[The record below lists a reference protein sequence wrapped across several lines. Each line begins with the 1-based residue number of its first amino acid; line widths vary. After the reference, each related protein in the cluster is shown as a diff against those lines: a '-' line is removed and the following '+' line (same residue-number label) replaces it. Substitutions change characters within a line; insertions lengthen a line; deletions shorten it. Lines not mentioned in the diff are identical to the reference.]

1 MELFVTDP
9 VFAWARLED
18 HPQLA
23 TLRDLITS
31 LPDVDLLQ
39 GLRQAR
45 GKGRDDYPV
54 EHLWGVV
61 VLTVALRHLTFE
73 ACLAELHRNTPLYRL
88 LGIPNAARIPKGH
101 NVSRFLEV
109 LGAEPHL
116 SQLRH
121 IFDVMAQRLGRA

>member
-18 HPQLA
+18 NLQLA
-23 TLRDLITS
+23 TLRDLVTS
-31 LPDVDLLQ
+31 LPDADLLQ

-61 VLTVALRHLTFE
+61 VFTVALRHLTPV
-73 ACLAELHRNTPLYRL
+73 ACAACAQATQAAEGPAWPSCTATPHCIACWASPTL
-88 LGIPNAARIPKGH
+88 
-101 NVSRFLEV
+101 
-109 LGAEPHL
+109 
-116 SQLRH
+116 
-121 IFDVMAQRLGRA
+121 